1 MNTSKLRSFGPAA
14 WVALALLGFSSGL
27 PLALTD
33 STLKAWLRETGLDL
47 KTIGF
52 FALVGL
58 PYNLKFL
65 WAPFLDR
72 YSLPFLGRRRGWMI
86 LSQLFLAIA
95 LFFMSQ
101 GDPKG
106 NLAWVAALALG
117 IAFLSASQDIV
128 ADAWRTEKLP
138 KTHQGTGVALW
149 IGAYRVALLAAGA
162 GALIVAEHLGWAAA
176 YKLMAA
182 LALIGAVGT
191 LLADEPED
199 IRPPKTLREAVVEPW
214 KDFLTRKGALIA
226 LGFIVLYKLG
236 DNLAASLMTPFL
248 LDCGYQ
254 KDVIGAIT
262 KGVGLPALIVG
273 GLIGGF
279 LMKNWPLRR
288 SLFVFG
294 IIQVFAVLS
303 LLLPA
308 LLTRH
313 NTLLGIVIA
322 MENLGF
328 GMGTSAYVALIMRLC
343 NKAYTGTQFSLL
355 TSLSALPRTLLAS
368 PAGYVAATLGWA
380 GYFILCALA
389 ALPGLLLLTL
399 WNKWGPLEGYSGSTF
414 CS

>member
-1 MNTSKLRSFGPAA
+1 MDTSKLRSFGPAA

-33 STLKAWLRETGLDL
+33 STLKAWLREAGLDL

-86 LSQLFLAIA
+86 VTQLLLAGA

-106 NLAWVAALALG
+106 DLAWFAALALG

-138 KTHQGTGVALW
+138 KAHQGTGVALW

-162 GALIVAEHLGWAAA
+162 GALIIAEHLGWAAA
-176 YKLMAA
+176 YRLMAT

-191 LLADEPED
+191 ILAGEPQD
-199 IRPPKTLREAVVEPW
+199 IRPPKTLKEAVVEPW
-214 KDFLTRKGALIA
+214 KDFLTRNGAIIA

-236 DNLAASLMTPFL
+236 DNLAASLTVPFL

-273 GLIGGF
+273 GLVGGF

-308 LLTRH
+308 LLAKH

-343 NKAYTGTQFSLL
+343 NPAYTGTQFSLL

-368 PAGYVAATLGWA
+368 PAGYVAAMLGWA
-380 GYFILCALA
+380 GYFMMCAMA
-389 ALPGLLLLTL
+389 ALPGLMLLAL
-399 WNKWGPLEGYSGSTF
+399 WNRWGPLEE
-414 CS
+414 